1 MKISSS
7 SLGII
12 ALIVLG
18 LIYGSVFTVGERD
31 LAIKFRFSEIV
42 DSDYVPGLHFKLP
55 YVNSVEFYPKRL
67 LTIINPQEQFLTKE
81 KKNLYVDFFV
91 KWRITDVATYYRA
104 TGGDANRAASRL
116 LEIVKDGIR
125 AEFAKRTV
133 PEVVS
138 AERREIMAD
147 MLTNARDNAVQLGI
161 EVVDVRVKRIEFSS
175 DVSESVFRRMRE
187 ERSRVAAE
195 LRAEGAENAERIKAE
210 ADRERTILLAE
221 AYRDAEILRGDG
233 DAAAT
238 GIYAKAY
245 NRNPEFYAFSR
256 SIEAYK
262 NSLGSDGDLLVLGP
276 DSEFL
281 RYLNDA
287 QGSKQGSK

>member
-1 MKISSS
+1 MKLSSS
-7 SLGII
+7 ALAVIGGIVVI
-12 ALIVLG
+12 

-42 DSDYVPGLHFKLP
+42 DSDYLPGLHFKLP
-55 YVNSVEFYPKRL
+55 YVNSVAFYPKRL
-67 LTIINPQEQFLTKE
+67 LTINNPQEQFLTKE

-138 AERREIMAD
+138 AERREIMDD
-147 MLTNARDNAVQLGI
+147 MLTNARENAVQLGI
-161 EVVDVRVKRIEFSS
+161 EVIDVRVKRIEFSS

-187 ERSRVAAE
+187 ERSRVASE

-210 ADRERTILLAE
+210 ADRERTILVAE
-221 AYRDAEILRGDG
+221 AYREAEILRGDG
-233 DAAAT
+233 DASAT

-281 RYLNDA
+281 RYLKDA
-287 QGSKQGSK
+287 KGNK

>member
-1 MKISSS
+1 MKLSSS
-7 SLGII
+7 ALAVI
-12 ALIVLG
+12 AAIVLM
-18 LIYGSVFTVGERD
+18 LIYGSIFTVGERD

-42 DSDYVPGLHFKLP
+42 DSEYLPGLHFKLP
-55 YVNSVEFYPKRL
+55 YVNSVAFYPKRL
-67 LTIINPQEQFLTKE
+67 LTINNPQEQFLTKE

-147 MLTNARDNAVQLGI
+147 MLTNARANAVQLGI
-161 EVVDVRVKRIEFSS
+161 EVVDVRVKRIEFSN

-238 GIYAKAY
+238 GIYANAY
-245 NRNPEFYAFSR
+245 DRNPEFYAFSR

-281 RYLNDA
+281 RYLN
-287 QGSKQGSK
+287 QPKGNK

>member
-1 MKISSS
+1 MKTSGSAY
-7 SLGII
+7 LVI
-12 ALIVLG
+12 AAIVFGVL
-18 LIYGSVFTVGERD
+18 YGSVFTVNERE
-31 LAIKFRFSEIV
+31 LAIKFRFSEIIG
-42 DSDYVPGLHFKLP
+42 DDFEPGIHFKFP
-55 YVNSVEFYPKRL
+55 YVNNVAFYPKRL
-67 LTIINPQEQFLTKE
+67 LTINNPQEQFLTKE

-91 KWRITDVATYYRA
+91 KWRITDVGTYYRA
-104 TGGDANRAASRL
+104 TGGDANTAASRL

-147 MLTNARDNAVQLGI
+147 MLTAARENAVQLGI
-161 EVVDVRVKRIEFSS
+161 EVVDVRVKRIEFSD

-187 ERSRVAAE
+187 ERSRVASE

-210 ADRERTILLAE
+210 ADRERTVLLAE

-238 GIYAKAY
+238 EIYAKAY
-245 NRNPEFYAFSR
+245 NRNPEFYSFSR

-262 NSLGSDGDLLVLGP
+262 NSLGSQGDLLVLGP
-276 DSEFL
+276 DSDFL
-281 RYLNDA
+281 RYLNNIK
-287 QGSKQGSK
+287 GTK